1 MKGWITMLEELIN
14 QFKNKKNYS
23 PTNQNELLI
32 FLKKL
37 YIHEELSI
45 VNYKKLYF
53 ELNQLKV
60 E

>member
-1 MKGWITMLEELIN
+1 MKGWISMLEELIN

-23 PTNQNELLI
+23 PANQNELLI

-53 ELNQLKV
+53 ELNQLKA